1 MKTIRKI
8 MALALVLCM
17 AAAMGVW
24 NTDAHADWY
33 TVQFNKLDNRT
44 FEDIPTGVTLTTAA
58 APASAADTPA
68 SATAGAA
75 ADPQKP
81 GQLEW
86 FYNPWAGTLVIR
98 GRGAMVGF
106 DEKHPA
112 PWHNESKRALR
123 VIIDEGVT
131 TISNEAFKDFIY
143 LRSVVFPSTLKGIS
157 ATAFEKCEKL
167 KRVEVVTEIKDAE
180 KLIEAS
186 KSKEL
191 LMDD

>member
-44 FEDIPTGVTLTTAA
+44 FENIPTGVTLTTTAA

-68 SATAGAA
+68 SASAGAA

-81 GQLEW
+81 GLFGCLQ
-86 FYNPWAGTLVIR
+86 
-98 GRGAMVGF
+98 
-106 DEKHPA
+106 
-112 PWHNESKRALR
+112 
-123 VIIDEGVT
+123 
-131 TISNEAFKDFIY
+131 
-143 LRSVVFPSTLKGIS
+143 
-157 ATAFEKCEKL
+157 
-167 KRVEVVTEIKDAE
+167 
-180 KLIEAS
+180 
-186 KSKEL
+186 
-191 LMDD
+191 